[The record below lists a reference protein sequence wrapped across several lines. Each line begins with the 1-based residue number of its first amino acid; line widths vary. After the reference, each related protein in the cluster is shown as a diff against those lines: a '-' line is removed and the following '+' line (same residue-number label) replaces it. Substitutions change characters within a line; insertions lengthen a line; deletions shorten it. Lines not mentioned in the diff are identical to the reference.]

1 MDLSII
7 ALLISLFIL
16 LISTILTQMLH
27 AKRWDKIYR
36 IIFFLNAMLFIAGIS
51 LFVLADNVFYM
62 IGGTLLS
69 LGILV
74 VTAMKY
80 TDF

>member
-27 AKRWDKIYR
+27 SKRMEKIYM
-36 IIFFLNAMLFIAGIS
+36 IIFLLNAMLFIVGIS
-51 LFVLADNVFYM
+51 LFVLANNVFYM

-74 VTAMKY
+74 VTAVKY

>member
-1 MDLSII
+1 
-7 ALLISLFIL
+7 
-16 LISTILTQMLH
+16 MLH
-27 AKRWDKIYR
+27 AKRMEKIYR
-36 IIFFLNAMLFIAGIS
+36 IIFLMNAMLFIGGIS
-51 LFVLADNVFYM
+51 LFVLTNNVFYM

-74 VTAMKY
+74 VTVVKY